1 MIDKTEAWVFHVTG
15 DDTGASAVWVAQ
27 RVPDDHVSTVQ
38 GLGVLS
44 SDRMQYML
52 LIVSTTTLTITTI

>member
-27 RVPDDHVSTVQ
+27 RVPDDHVSAVL
-38 GLGVLS
+38 GFGVLS
-44 SDRMQYML
+44 SDHAVYVTDC
-52 LIVSTTTLTITTI
+52 IYTTTLTITTF